1 MFVCDACEP
10 SMTFKIFQI
19 HLYTAPLLLLFL
31 YIAPLLLFFRDTLTG
46 FPKNQ
51 IYIFLCIGD
60 HLDGIQI
67 QKMSKKCLSAMR
79 VSLQCHLKNFTR
91 ICTQRLYYYY
101 LCTQRLY
108 YYSFKSYLTFF
119 SRFNQ
124 LKKFFVGMKFDVLS
138 IKQLIHTKNPKSRSV

>member
-1 MFVCDACEP
+1 MGPQAFEKNSKNYFEFC
-10 SMTFKIFQI
+10 TQRLYYYYF
-19 HLYTAPLLLLFL
+19 LYT
-31 YIAPLLLFFRDTLTG
+31 APLLLFFRDNLTG

-79 VSLQCHLKNFTR
+79 VSLQCHLKFFRR

-108 YYSFKSYLTFF
+108 YFYFKIDLTFF
-119 SRFNQ
+119 SRPSE
-124 LKKFFVGMKFDVLS
+124 LKKFFGCTKFDVLS
-138 IKQLIHTKNPKSRSV
+138 IKQSIHTKNPKSRSV